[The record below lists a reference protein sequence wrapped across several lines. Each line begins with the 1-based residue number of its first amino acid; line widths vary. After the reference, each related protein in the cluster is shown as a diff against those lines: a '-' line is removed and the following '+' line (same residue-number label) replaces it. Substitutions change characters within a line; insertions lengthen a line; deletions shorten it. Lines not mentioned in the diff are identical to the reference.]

1 MFYLLYFTLVL
12 QLDTCNAQKC
22 PTDLIYQ
29 KVDKLLKRRKVSS
42 EYKKTVKETECCY
55 IVEYWPKDTMVIG
68 GGVKAIVCKE
78 SYEITNLIRY
88 Q

>member
-1 MFYLLYFTLVL
+1 ML
-12 QLDTCNAQKC
+12 QLTSCNTPQC
-22 PTDLIYQ
+22 LPDLIYQ

-78 SYEITNLIRY
+78 SCEITNLIRY